1 MKIKDLY
8 CTLVNGGGFSLNPS
22 TLAPYEYG
30 GYAVGGGDYKS
41 NYEQH
46 IGDITLNEFKSV
58 IERIIHECEDAGK
71 DVVVG
76 GWVSANGNCFLE
88 ISDVY
93 LSRAQAIDV
102 GMMRDEISIWDFN
115 EQKEIKLKNES
126 KDI

>member
-1 MKIKDLY
+1 
-8 CTLVNGGGFSLNPS
+8 VNGGGFSLNPS

-41 NYEQH
+41 NHEQH

>member
-58 IERIIHECEDAGK
+58 IERIIHECEYAGK
-71 DVVVG
+71 DVVIG

-102 GMMRDEISIWDFN
+102 GMMRDEISIWDFY